1 MKNLG
6 ALVKRNIKLF
16 FKDRALFFVAMISPM
31 VLLVL
36 FVSFLGSVYKGTF
49 TDIFTSMGVSVEERL
64 LSGAVMTYLVASLL
78 SVSCVTVAFCCNVMS
93 IQDKINGVAEDFKA
107 TPVKKATLAMS
118 YFVATFLVSVLI
130 CLIILGLALVILAMM
145 GQFNFSFGEV
155 MLSVLDVVILS
166 LFGTVLSSIICHF
179 CSSQAQMGAI
189 TGIISSC
196 YGFLCGA
203 YMPISQFTAGIRGII
218 SVLPGTFGTSLLKN
232 HLLSGS
238 LAKMADSGVPGE
250 AIDGIRSAF
259 DLKLEAFGGNIEQTT
274 MYLVL
279 VIAIVVLS
287 VVFVVL
293 STRKKK

>member
-196 YGFLCGA
+196 DGFICGA

>member
-49 TDIFTSMGVSVEERL
+49 TDIFTSMGATVDEGL

-130 CLIILGLALVILAMM
+130 CLIILGLALVVLAMM

-203 YMPISQFTAGIRGII
+203 YMPISQFAAGIRGII

-238 LAKMADSGVPGE
+238 LAKMAEGGVPGE
-250 AIDGIRSAF
+250 AVDGIRGAF

-279 VIAIVVLS
+279 VAAIVVLS
-287 VVFVVL
+287 VVFAVL
-293 STRKKK
+293 STRSKK

>member
-49 TDIFTSMGVSVEERL
+49 TDIFTSMGVSVEEGL

-130 CLIILGLALVILAMM
+130 CLIILGLALVVLAMM

-203 YMPISQFTAGIRGII
+203 YMPISQFAAGIRGII

-238 LAKMADSGVPGE
+238 LAKMAEGGVPGE
-250 AIDGIRSAF
+250 AVDGIRSAF

-279 VIAIVVLS
+279 MIAIVVLS